1 MSRRPA
7 DLHADW
13 LRLVEPEGQ
22 FLTLPVL
29 RRAFPDGLE
38 AVTAAVREQLRER
51 YPRTADPTQ
60 SDWDAWFDWLARDA
74 LAWGPH
80 YRCGEEAAAFAHA
93 VPEYGVVLRA
103 DAALC
108 DPETRNPRVLVMR
121 YPHGTPLDHRL
132 AGERWNASPVDRLT
146 LLCRAQGVR
155 IGLLTD
161 GERVMLVWV
170 PGAGPGGHATW
181 ETALFTE
188 SRERNLFQSFISL
201 LHASHFFAVRE
212 DQQLE
217 ALFEASEKAQNEV
230 TGQLGLQVRQAVELL
245 VSALSRADLE
255 RGGAL
260 LSGVSPHRVYEAAAT
275 VMMRLVFLL
284 YAEERDLLPLADPL
298 YAEHYAASTLREQL
312 DEQAT
317 MEGDEPLERRG
328 AAWFRLLALF
338 RIIYAG
344 LNHDRLRI
352 PPYGGRLFDPD
363 RFAFLEGRRADE
375 TWSDAASRP
384 LPVDDLT
391 VRAILEAIQTLPI
404 RESGSK
410 ERRRLSF
417 RSLDVEQIGHVYEGL
432 LDHGAERVDDVYV
445 GLVGKTGEE
454 AEIPL
459 ADLENAAGQGQQPLV
474 SFLHDFTGK
483 SPSAIEKLIERGRA
497 VADGRDVEARRLV
510 NTVCDNN
517 AALAGRVSPFVY
529 ALRTDLHGLPVV
541 FPPESLVVRQT
552 RERRDS
558 GTEYTPRE
566 LAEEM
571 VRYALEPLAY
581 SPGPRDGI
589 EPNRWRLRL
598 SSELLDLK
606 ICDPAVGSGA
616 FLVSACRYLADR
628 VVEAWVTENP
638 ERARGSRD
646 DLTLEAR
653 RAVIGRCL
661 YGVDRDP
668 MAVEMAKL
676 SLWLITMARERP
688 FSFLDHSICEG
699 DSLIGISSLDQLRYL
714 HVNPESGRAVHART
728 HVDATAFV
736 QPLVEKATALRLELE

>member
-1 MSRRPA
+1 MNRRPA

-38 AVTAAVREQLRER
+38 AVSAAVREQLRER

-80 YRCGEEAAAFAHA
+80 YRCGEEAAAYTHA

-108 DPETRNPRVLVMR
+108 DPETRNPRALVMR

-132 AGERWNASPVDRLT
+132 AGERWNVSPVDRLT
-146 LLCRAQGVR
+146 LLCRAQNVR

-170 PGAGPGGHATW
+170 PGAGAGGHATW

-188 SRERNLFQSFISL
+188 SRERNLFQSFVSL
-201 LHASHFFAVRE
+201 LHASRFFAVRE
-212 DQQLE
+212 DHQLE

-312 DEQAT
+312 DEQAA

-352 PPYGGRLFDPD
+352 PPYGGRLFDP
-363 RFAFLEGRRADE
+363 
-375 TWSDAASRP
+375 
-384 LPVDDLT
+384 
-391 VRAILEAIQTLPI
+391 
-404 RESGSK
+404 
-410 ERRRLSF
+410 
-417 RSLDVEQIGHVYEGL
+417 RSL
-432 LDHGAERVDDVYV
+432 
-445 GLVGKTGEE
+445 
-454 AEIPL
+454 
-459 ADLENAAGQGQQPLV
+459 
-474 SFLHDFTGK
+474 
-483 SPSAIEKLIERGRA
+483 
-497 VADGRDVEARRLV
+497 
-510 NTVCDNN
+510 
-517 AALAGRVSPFVY
+517 RVS
-529 ALRTDLHGLPVV
+529 
-541 FPPESLVVRQT
+541 
-552 RERRDS
+552 RR
-558 GTEYTPRE
+558 
-566 LAEEM
+566 
-571 VRYALEPLAY
+571 
-581 SPGPRDGI
+581 
-589 EPNRWRLRL
+589 
-598 SSELLDLK
+598 
-606 ICDPAVGSGA
+606 
-616 FLVSACRYLADR
+616 SACR
-628 VVEAWVTENP
+628 
-638 ERARGSRD
+638 
-646 DLTLEAR
+646 
-653 RAVIGRCL
+653 
-661 YGVDRDP
+661 
-668 MAVEMAKL
+668 
-676 SLWLITMARERP
+676 
-688 FSFLDHSICEG
+688 
-699 DSLIGISSLDQLRYL
+699 
-714 HVNPESGRAVHART
+714 
-728 HVDATAFV
+728 
-736 QPLVEKATALRLELE
+736 